1 MNATF
6 ATIEEAWGPA
16 NALSSVPPNPYQD
29 PEYQRKVL
37 DSAAST
43 GIVPREPQ
51 ILDTGMVRAYLEKL
65 YRDSGPMAVSALLP
79 AGFQRPGSTGTGSA
93 SGGTGGGCTWD
104 SMWTTVTDP
113 ENFFLVVMAGFAL
126 LVIGDSL
133 KK

>member
-1 MNATF
+1 MF
-6 ATIEEAWGPA
+6 ASIEEAWGPA
-16 NALSSVPPNPYQD
+16 NALASVPPNPYQN

-37 DSAAST
+37 DSGAST

-51 ILDTGMVRAYLEKL
+51 VLDAGLVRAYLDKL
-65 YRDSGPMAVSALLP
+65 YTDSGPMAVSALLP
-79 AGFQRPGSTGTGSA
+79 AGFQRPGAPSA
-93 SGGTGGGCTWD
+93 SRPGGCSWD
-104 SMWTTVTDP
+104 ALWTTATDP

>member
-6 ATIEEAWGPA
+6 ATIEEAWGPG
-16 NALSSVPPNPYQD
+16 NALASVPPNPYQN

-51 ILDTGMVRAYLEKL
+51 VLDATLVRAYLDKL
-65 YRDSGPMAVSALLP
+65 YADSGPMAVSALLP
-79 AGFQRPGSTGTGSA
+79 AGFQRPGSGEPRQR
-93 SGGTGGGCTWD
+93 GCSWNALLDTI
-104 SMWTTVTDP
+104 TDP
-113 ENFFLVVMAGFAL
+113 ENFFLVLMAGFAL

>member
-1 MNATF
+1 MF
-6 ATIEEAWGPA
+6 ASIEEAWGPA
-16 NALSSVPPNPYQD
+16 NALASVPPNPYQNPD
-29 PEYQRKVL
+29 YQRNVL

-51 ILDTGMVRAYLEKL
+51 VLDAGLVRAYLDKL
-65 YRDSGPMAVSALLP
+65 YTDSGPMAVSALLP
-79 AGFQRPGSTGTGSA
+79 AGFQRPGAPTAAGMRP
-93 SGGTGGGCTWD
+93 GGGCTWD
-104 SMWTTVTDP
+104 SLWTTVTDP

>member
-6 ATIEEAWGPA
+6 ATIEEAWGPG
-16 NALSSVPPNPYQD
+16 NALASVPPNPYQN

-51 ILDTGMVRAYLEKL
+51 ILEAGLVRAYLDKL
-65 YRDSGPMAVSALLP
+65 MKDSGPMAVSALLP
-79 AGFQRPGSTGTGSA
+79 EGFQRPGTPVSAHPRGGS
-93 SGGTGGGCTWD
+93 CTWD
-104 SMWTTVTDP
+104 SMWTTLMDP

-126 LVIGDSL
+126 LVIADAV
-133 KK
+133 KKK

>member
-16 NALSSVPPNPYQD
+16 NALASVPPNPYTD

-51 ILDTGMVRAYLEKL
+51 ILDTGMVRAYLDKL

-79 AGFQRPGSTGTGSA
+79 EGFQRPGAPPARGRP
-93 SGGTGGGCTWD
+93 GGCSWD
-104 SMWTTVTDP
+104 ALWTTVTDP
-113 ENFFLVVMAGFAL
+113 ENFFLVLLAGFAL
-126 LVIGDSL
+126 VVVGDAL